1 MRADHYDDF
10 AEAYA
15 RENESNLFNAHYE
28 RPAMLDLAGDVSG
41 RRVLDV
47 GCGAGA
53 LAQAL
58 RDRGPWS
65 PASTRAR
72 RWPRWPDGASATT
85 STSWSRTSPTRCR
98 SPRGVR
104 RRRRLAGAA
113 LPAGLVRPAGRA
125 ATGAGARRSAA
136 ALGQPPGHPSG
147 GLPAGDYFAT
157 TAYTEDY
164 TFDGRTAALTFWHR
178 PLHAMTDAFSR
189 AGFRISTV
197 PEPPFSPRTPP
208 SCCRPI
214 SATAA
219 RSSAS
224 SSSSWR
230 HVTPVPAAH
239 RGAGRR
245 GRRGG
250 AQTPY
255 TAVIRMT

>member
-58 RDRGPWS
+58 RDRGAVVTGLDAS
-65 PASTRAR
+65 PAMA
-72 RWPRWPDGASATT
+72 ALA
-85 STSWSRTSPTRCR
+85 
-98 SPRGVR
+98 
-104 RRRRLAGAA
+104 RRRLGDDVDVVVADLADP
-113 LPAGLVRPAGRA
+113 LPFASAEFDDAVASLVLHYVQDWSGPLAELRRVLEPGGRLLLSVNHPVIRPVVYP
-125 ATGAGARRSAA
+125 
-136 ALGQPPGHPSG
+136 QE
-147 GLPAGDYFAT
+147 DYFAT

-189 AGFRISTV
+189 ARFRISAV
-197 PEPPFSPRTPP
+197 AEPPFS
-208 SCCRPI
+208 S
-214 SATAA
+214 
-219 RSSAS
+219 
-224 SSSSWR
+224 
-230 HVTPVPAAH
+230 
-239 RGAGRR
+239 
-245 GRRGG
+245 
-250 AQTPY
+250 QTPAELLPPDLGDR
-255 TAVIRMT
+255 TAFLCFLFFVLEAR